1 MFKLF
6 RSLRF
11 SVPRNRQA
19 LQAFRPALELLEGR
33 TLPAVDVQML
43 FATTADSHH
52 VTFQYTINED
62 VVFNARVYRSADS
75 VFDGSDI
82 ALPAPAATTFT
93 IDPPGAGTHTITV
106 TLDLPQDASHPYVLV
121 VADPTNTLAE
131 GNSSGTA
138 ETNNTAFFRKHLI
151 GVVTHGFQLT
161 VGVPSWATQMAS
173 SLRAEGYD
181 RAFAFDWSLLSKLP
195 VAGMST
201 LAGNRLAAQIV
212 NVAATLNLAAGDVI
226 DVHAIGHSRGTVV
239 NSIALERVDN
249 LNLPPLEAGWVK
261 VTMLDPHAARNFGTL
276 QQGILE
282 LSNNSGFSQ
291 VGFFSYRPTLSGRLA
306 MLAVLAFQ
314 DAAKDPLPYFGSN
327 VDEPQVF
334 YQHTPSK
341 DLPFFTVDGQ
351 INAWGMS
358 DAMMESLGLNLSG
371 KTIYAVNLTGI
382 GHYSVPL
389 WYQAV
394 VVPTL
399 G

>member
-131 GNSSGTA
+131 GN
-138 ETNNTAFFRKHLI
+138 
-151 GVVTHGFQLT
+151 
-161 VGVPSWATQMAS
+161 
-173 SLRAEGYD
+173 RA
-181 RAFAFDWSLLSKLP
+181 
-195 VAGMST
+195 
-201 LAGNRLAAQIV
+201 
-212 NVAATLNLAAGDVI
+212 
-226 DVHAIGHSRGTVV
+226 
-239 NSIALERVDN
+239 
-249 LNLPPLEAGWVK
+249 
-261 VTMLDPHAARNFGTL
+261 
-276 QQGILE
+276 
-282 LSNNSGFSQ
+282 
-291 VGFFSYRPTLSGRLA
+291 
-306 MLAVLAFQ
+306 
-314 DAAKDPLPYFGSN
+314 
-327 VDEPQVF
+327 
-334 YQHTPSK
+334 
-341 DLPFFTVDGQ
+341 
-351 INAWGMS
+351 
-358 DAMMESLGLNLSG
+358 
-371 KTIYAVNLTGI
+371 
-382 GHYSVPL
+382 
-389 WYQAV
+389 
-394 VVPTL
+394 
-399 G
+399 